1 MLTLSDNYG
10 LELHAQHSLRS
21 ADYLQIAQLASHEA
35 PQSNNS
41 QTIFEQLSTFTFEQF
56 FGFTCHL
63 FITTDSSETREQLSL
78 ILPSFG
84 SIAVLSLLKIANHFY
99 PCEEVKALALKSL
112 QHMPNQPLAVGIGRI
127 LEGEIAEE
135 MRSAIAHRLV
145 QMPVQRQEQILRLL
159 AEQLSLTT
167 WEKLEAELSQGQSN
181 GSDVVTFDPHN
192 RRIKIR
198 IKNNEEQ
205 PAEIAC

>member
-1 MLTLSDNYG
+1 MLTLSDSYG

-63 FITTDSSETREQLSL
+63 FITTNSSETREQLSH
-78 ILPSFG
+78 ILPKFG

-99 PCEEVKALALKSL
+99 PCEEVKALALRSL
-112 QHMPNQPLAVGIGRI
+112 QCMTDSPLAIGISHM
-127 LEGEIAEE
+127 LEGASAEE
-135 MRSAIAHRLV
+135 MRPAIAHRLV
-145 QMPVQRQEQILRLL
+145 QMPAQRQEQILRLL
-159 AEQLSLTT
+159 AEQLSLNA
-167 WEKLEAELSQGQSN
+167 WEKLEADLNLSN
-181 GSDVVTFDPHN
+181 ESDVVTFDPQN
-192 RRIKIR
+192 RRIKVR
-198 IKNNEEQ
+198 IKNHEEQ